1 MNVCCCSQK
10 KIGRKKKLKEEH
22 TLTHKTQEKVEK
34 RKEKYM
40 AIDKEEEKAVFTV
53 MHVINTKLTGRM
65 VREGEMIR
73 MKEREGKIL
82 SGCNTVAGGIE
93 PLFFF
98 RYLSIKG
105 VAQSCKAILSRS

>member
-1 MNVCCCSQK
+1 MFVAAAK

-73 MKEREGKIL
+73 MKEREGKSCLAVIL
-82 SGCNTVAGGIE
+82 LPE
-93 PLFFF
+93 E
-98 RYLSIKG
+98 
-105 VAQSCKAILSRS
+105 

>member
-1 MNVCCCSQK
+1 VNVCCCSQK
-10 KIGRKKKLKEEH
+10 NRKKKEIKRRTH

-34 RKEKYM
+34 RKEKYI

-73 MKEREGKIL
+73 MKEREKSCLAAVIL
-82 SGCNTVAGGIE
+82 LPE
-93 PLFFF
+93 E
-98 RYLSIKG
+98 
-105 VAQSCKAILSRS
+105 